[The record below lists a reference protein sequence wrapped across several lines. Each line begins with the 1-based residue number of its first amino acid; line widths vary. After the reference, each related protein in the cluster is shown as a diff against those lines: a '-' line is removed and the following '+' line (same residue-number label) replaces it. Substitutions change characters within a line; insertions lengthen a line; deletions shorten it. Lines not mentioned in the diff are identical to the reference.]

1 MQPSEADPGGGLR
14 SRPVNE
20 RILRYYP
27 GMDMDTTASDSAAKQ
42 RRRAAGAI
50 RRPMPVP
57 INPDDPLLPYVGVA
71 ELLTELGGKRIEA
84 STVRTFKRVGTLPL
98 PDVQVGGED
107 YEPGETIKS
116 YHRKTRDPKEPDPNR
131 PWTVRERNGS
141 SNSWLRST
149 IVAWNASR
157 PGPGR
162 RKGSPEGSA

>member
-1 MQPSEADPGGGLR
+1 
-14 SRPVNE
+14 
-20 RILRYYP
+20 
-27 GMDMDTTASDSAAKQ
+27 MDTSAGEPGVKD
-42 RRRAAGAI
+42 RRASVAV
-50 RRPMPVP
+50 RRPTSVP
-57 INPDDPLLPYVGVA
+57 INPDDPLLPYLGVA
-71 ELLTELGGKRIEA
+71 ELLSELGGKPIEA

-98 PDVQVGGED
+98 PDVQVGGDD

-131 PWTVRERNGS
+131 PWTVRERKGS

-162 RKGSPEGSA
+162 RKSG